1 MDWVV
6 YIKYK
11 GTAFKLEAE
20 KVYES
25 DQIMRIKVYGKKDFI
40 LLEND
45 YPFILFNNSKKAI
58 KWKLK
63 TEGFIDMQCK
73 EECELVAGIIR
84 KLEYQLKGK
93 DKAIADH
100 INHLKSKP

>member
-1 MDWVV
+1 MDWEI

-11 GTAFKLEAE
+11 TTAFKLEAE

-25 DQIMRIKVYGKKDFI
+25 DQIMRIKVHGKKDFI

-45 YPFILFNNSKKAI
+45 YPFILFKKSKKAI

-63 TEGFIDMQCK
+63 NEGFINLQSK
-73 EECELVAGIIR
+73 EDCDLVAGIIR

-93 DKAIADH
+93 DKALADR
-100 INHLKSKP
+100 INHLKAKP